1 MKLSHRL
8 NTIYQNVLPQAPL
21 WDICCDHGQLG
32 LFAYQHQLCP
42 QVYFVDQV
50 ETIMTNLERLFQK
63 KVLFET
69 SPVETYFFTKD
80 GAKLDNKLT
89 GTVVIAGIGGLNMKS
104 MLLSW
109 QERNILWASRLI
121 LSPHRDE
128 SLYQKADFLRH
139 YVLTQEKIIL
149 ENGHLRYI
157 FIFDLKN

>member
-8 NTIYQNVLPQAPL
+8 NTIYQHILPNVPL
-21 WDICCDHGQLG
+21 WDVCCDHGQLG
-32 LFAYQHQLCP
+32 FFAYQRQYCSH
-42 QVYFVDQV
+42 VFFVDQV
-50 ETIMTNLERLFQK
+50 ETIMTNLERLFERK
-63 KVLFET
+63 IRFENN
-69 SPVETYFFTKD
+69 PVQAHFFTRD
-80 GAKLDNKLT
+80 GSKLDDNLT

-109 QERNILWASRLI
+109 QSKNILWASRLI

-128 SLYQKADFLRH
+128 YLYQKADFLTN